1 MDDFFLQE
9 GLGLE
14 LGLKSLGMVEITT
27 PDIKTGYHPCM
38 YPDNQLGVYPENG
51 SSAARTEIAPW
62 IDFIPWAKA
71 NENTVDWFHKPLA
84 RKTPCKDSTERPP
97 LLRQDAS
104 ADLSEAIVPVELFK
118 DLQELRL
125 NMFRLGS
132 SWPKIEVNQKNIG

>member
-1 MDDFFLQE
+1 MTRPHLQLAGEMQSPNPKSGVALTGATESRPELLNPKSYTLKVERFIYKPTSSFIFSCHLRLDDGSPPYPTQEFEMDDFFLQE

-62 IDFIPWAKA
+62 IDFIP
-71 NENTVDWFHKPLA
+71 
-84 RKTPCKDSTERPP
+84 
-97 LLRQDAS
+97 
-104 ADLSEAIVPVELFK
+104 
-118 DLQELRL
+118 
-125 NMFRLGS
+125 
-132 SWPKIEVNQKNIG
+132 